1 MERTKYTPK
10 RLLSLLLALIM
21 LLGMF
26 PTATLAAGTEDEPV
40 VTPYVLDFDGLTFEF
55 TLTAPDRPFFRNGGK
70 YADIRYTIK
79 KSNDNKLVSALTE
92 FKYGSLDPT
101 NVAARADESRFA
113 SVTHEEDVSGTKVRV
128 FNAGAVLA
136 TGTWVYWQGTADGDA
151 DANGK
156 LTFSFPFT
164 FMAAWTDQNSQQH
177 STADYATSGSI
188 VRAQI
193 KVSNLQAGYS
203 VSYNDG
209 GYTGAAGI
217 PKEVEYT
224 TGNNALT
231 QTYTLPSVTPTLAGC
246 TFKGWRSNEW
256 EKTDG
261 DGNKLTGDA
270 ALFQPGDRVT
280 VSPVLA
286 SLMAAVRVVYSFAPI
301 IATVSSF
308 GFIQ

>member
-26 PTATLAAGTEDEPV
+26 PTATLAAGTEDEPA

-55 TLTAPDRPFFRNGGK
+55 TLTAPDRPFFRYGGK

-92 FKYGSLDPT
+92 FKYGPLDPA

-113 SVTHEEDVSGTKVRV
+113 SVTHEEDVSGTNVRV

-136 TGTWVYWQGTADGDA
+136 TGTWVYWLGTADGDA

-164 FMAAWTDQNSQQH
+164 FMAAWTD
-177 STADYATSGSI
+177 
-188 VRAQI
+188 
-193 KVSNLQAGYS
+193 
-203 VSYNDG
+203 
-209 GYTGAAGI
+209 
-217 PKEVEYT
+217 
-224 TGNNALT
+224 
-231 QTYTLPSVTPTLAGC
+231 
-246 TFKGWRSNEW
+246 
-256 EKTDG
+256 
-261 DGNKLTGDA
+261 
-270 ALFQPGDRVT
+270 
-280 VSPVLA
+280 
-286 SLMAAVRVVYSFAPI
+286 
-301 IATVSSF
+301 
-308 GFIQ
+308 